1 MKKRGKHQGAG
12 PKAGTTV
19 FKRLSG
25 LTFKEFIRLKKLKK
39 SLADGTIDTG
49 NQISSQKTITF
60 DKMYRDGTC
69 RAGKGYYTRMIEFTD
84 INYVLLDEEEQKDI
98 LGLYS
103 QFINYFDPSIHFQV
117 FLFNR
122 HVNEETLASQFT
134 IPDQGDE
141 YDDIREEYSDMLRTL
156 SSKGNNGV
164 IKSKYI
170 IFGIEAESY
179 REAKPRLAGLDA
191 DIKKNLKNLGAN
203 AVSLD
208 GKERLRVLYE
218 FFNQDRMEP
227 FRFSFKEMA
236 DSGHCVKDYIA
247 PQGFEFRFPGRYK
260 MGHMFGATKYL
271 DIISPSINDE
281 LLRRLLDIDS
291 NISISIHMHTI
302 EPLEAIKLLKAALT
316 DVQKSK
322 IDEQKKAV
330 RAGYDM
336 DILPTDIVL
345 YEKNTMELLN
355 DLNSSNQKLIWTT
368 ILISG
373 FGRNKRE
380 LESVTQRISGIIQQ
394 ANCRLID
401 LQYKQEV
408 AMNAAAPIGINETG
422 EGRHLITKNLAVLV
436 PFNTQEL
443 FQQGQ
448 SLYYGLNAL
457 SNNMIMADRKKLRT
471 PNGVILGT
479 PGSGKSFSAKRE
491 ILGCFLVTRDDVL
504 ICDPEGEYYPLVKA
518 LGGEV
523 VKLATNS
530 RDYLNPMDIQL
541 SHMNDTEALKL
552 KSDFLITLCDAIA
565 GGETGLANDEKGII
579 DRCIEGIYDEYF
591 KDPRPENMPILEDLY
606 NALIQYE
613 PDKAVSREL
622 ALDAKQKAV
631 RIANSLVL
639 YVHGSQN
646 YFNHRTNVN
655 SLNRIVCFDIKDLGK
670 QLKELG
676 MLIVQDAV
684 WNRVSV
690 NRERKI
696 STRYYCDEFHLL
708 LRDKQTAQYSVE
720 IWKRFRKWGG
730 IPTGLTQNVGDFL
743 RSEEIEGILGNSD
756 FVYLLNQ
763 NAKDQVILADKLG
776 LSEKQLK
783 HVTNSESGCG
793 LILYNDVVIPFEDRY
808 PADTRTYKIMN
819 TKPEGS
825 EGVNRDT
832 AYKEEE
838 TYVEEEQ
845 EIQTKVLF

>member
-1 MKKRGKHQGAG
+1 MEKF
-12 PKAGTTV
+12 T
-19 FKRLSG
+19 G
-25 LTFKEFIRLKKLKK
+25 LTLSEQMKLKKLKK
-39 SLADGTIDTG
+39 SLAGDNG
-49 NQISSQKTITF
+49 NSGKQISTQQTITF
-60 DKMYRDGTC
+60 DKMYHDGIC
-69 RAGKGYYTRMIEFTD
+69 KVKKNYYTKMIEFYD
-84 INYVLLDEEEQKDI
+84 LNYVLLDEDERADI

-103 QFINYFDPSIHFQV
+103 QFINYFDPSISFQI

-122 HVNEETLASQFT
+122 HVNEETLAAQFD
-134 IPDQGDE
+134 ISAQGDKF
-141 YDDIREEYSDMLRTL
+141 DDIREEFSDMLKNL
-156 SSKGNNGV
+156 SAKGNNGV

-170 IFGIEAESY
+170 IYGIEVDNLK
-179 REAKPRLAGLDA
+179 EARQRFISLDA
-191 DIKKNLKNLGAN
+191 DIVKNLKNLGTN
-203 AVSLD
+203 AKSLD
-208 GKERLRVLYE
+208 GKERLRILYE
-218 FFNQDRMEP
+218 FFNQDKMEP

-236 DSGHCVKDYIA
+236 ESD
-247 PQGFEFRFPGRYK
+247 K

-271 DIISPSINDE
+271 DIISPKLNDE
-281 LLRRLLDIDS
+281 LLKKLLDIDS
-291 NISISIHMHTI
+291 NVSISIHMQTI
-302 EPLEAIKLLKAALT
+302 EPIETIKLLKRALS
-316 DVQKSK
+316 DVQKTK

-345 YEKNTMELLN
+345 YEKNTMELLD

-368 ILISG
+368 ILLSG
-373 FGRNKRE
+373 FGRNKKE
-380 LESVTQRISGIIQQ
+380 LESVSQRISGIIQQ

-408 AMNAAAPIGINETG
+408 AMNAAAPIGINDTG
-422 EGRHLITKNLAVLV
+422 EGRHLITKNLAILV

-491 ILGCFLVTRDDVL
+491 ILGSFLVSRDDIL

-530 RDYLNPMDIQL
+530 KDYLNPMDIQL
-541 SHMNDTEALKL
+541 SHKNDREALKL

-579 DRCIEGIYDEYF
+579 DRCIERIYDDYF
-591 KDPRPENMPILEDLY
+591 KDPRPENMPLLEDLY
-606 NALIQYE
+606 NALIAYE
-613 PDKAVSREL
+613 PDKAVSEEL
-622 ALDAKQKAV
+622 AVDARQKAV

-646 YFNHRTNVN
+646 YFNHRTNVD
-655 SLNRIVCFDIKDLGK
+655 SQNRIVCFDIRDLGK

-684 WNRVSV
+684 WNRVSR
-690 NRERKI
+690 NRERRVA
-696 STRYYCDEFHLL
+696 TRYYCDEFHLL

-776 LSEKQLK
+776 LSAKQLQY
-783 HVTNSESGCG
+783 VTNSESGCG
-793 LILYNDVVIPFEDRY
+793 LILFNDVVIPFADRY
-808 PADTRTYKIMN
+808 PTDTKTFKIMN
-819 TKPEGS
+819 TKPEEVDEPVG
-825 EGVNRDT
+825 GVKKHGDDGDG
-832 AYKEEE
+832 EEE
-838 TYVEEEQ
+838 
-845 EIQTKVLF
+845 